1 MSKSRMSCRLAILA
15 LPGLLLAGCVT
26 GPMEGSCRG
35 PRPDSYL
42 VVGQQQN
49 EAAIWIVEGAKKERV
64 TVRGVQ

>member
-1 MSKSRMSCRLAILA
+1 MCESRLSYRWAILA
-15 LPGLLLAGCVT
+15 LLGLLLAGCAT

-35 PRPDSYL
+35 PRPDSYF
-42 VVGQQQN
+42 VVGQQNN